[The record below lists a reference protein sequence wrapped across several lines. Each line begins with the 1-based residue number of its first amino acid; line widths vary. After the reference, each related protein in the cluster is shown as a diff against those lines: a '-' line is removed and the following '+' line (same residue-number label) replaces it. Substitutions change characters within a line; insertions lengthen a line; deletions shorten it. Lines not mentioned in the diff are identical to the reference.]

1 MSSILEALREIED
14 ERRRARGDR
23 KVSVADAPGVLP
35 GSSGL
40 VYPLIGGLAVGALVF
55 GLWISGIGRGEPGA
69 APALPAPN
77 PSAVQPPAS
86 PAATPSPAAAS
97 PAAPAAVASPPAAV
111 PPFEPT
117 ATDTAPTRP
126 AWLEAAE
133 APQARVT
140 SDAPPPAAAAPAPP
154 AAPASRPGQSA
165 GSVMVESIRYAAA
178 PEQRTVTLRL
188 DGRRVTLRQGEGSGG
203 IVVQLIMDDG
213 AYLNRGA
220 EVFFAAPTR

>member
-23 KVSVADAPGVLP
+23 KVSVTDAPAAIP
-35 GSSGL
+35 GPSGL
-40 VYPLIGGLAVGALVF
+40 VYPLIGGLAMGALVF

-69 APALPAPN
+69 ASPPPTPTAPPVSAPAP
-77 PSAVQPPAS
+77 AVASPGPPAAVDS
-86 PAATPSPAAAS
+86 PPAATPPLEPAVTDAS
-97 PAAPAAVASPPAAV
+97 PR
-111 PPFEPT
+111 
-117 ATDTAPTRP
+117 RP
-126 AWLEAAE
+126 AWLESAE

-140 SDAPPPAAAAPAPP
+140 SDAPGPAATAPAPAAAPAG
-154 AAPASRPGQSA
+154 RPGT

-188 DGRRVTLRQGEGSGG
+188 DGRRVTLRQGERSGG
-203 IVVQLIMDDG
+203 IEVQLIMDDG

-220 EVFFAAPTR
+220 EVFFAAPAR